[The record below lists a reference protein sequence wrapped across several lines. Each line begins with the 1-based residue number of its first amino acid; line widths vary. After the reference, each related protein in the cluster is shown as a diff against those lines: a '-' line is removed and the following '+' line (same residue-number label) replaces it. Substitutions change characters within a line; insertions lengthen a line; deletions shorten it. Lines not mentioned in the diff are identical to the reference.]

1 MDFKKFSHPSVN
13 LSSLSYNLL
22 KGMEISF
29 QGHQLKNLKSDDV
42 KILLNWKNQKI
53 NSLLPDHPLKSKE
66 EDEFLTSIKANLAQP
81 NPESIHLRLDIA
93 DELIGIAGFTE
104 ISWQTGN
111 AKTYFFLDPN
121 KTADAAQFG
130 RYSSIILHL
139 LMKCAFNSVGLN
151 KIAIETPSSEIM
163 LVHTI
168 EASGFKREAEFK
180 DYAQLNG
187 RNVSMIYASCTKD
200 DYHRVFPNP

>member
-1 MDFKKFSHPSVN
+1 
-13 LSSLSYNLL
+13 
-22 KGMEISF
+22 MEISF

-66 EDEFLTSIKANLAQP
+66 EDEFLTSIKANLAWP
-81 NPESIHLRLDIA
+81 SLESIHLRLDIA

-104 ISWQTGN
+104 ISWQAGN

-121 KTADAAQFG
+121 KTSRSRPVWEIFK
-130 RYSSIILHL
+130 YCPKF

-200 DYHRVFPNP
+200 DYFRVFPNP